1 MKSIG
6 EIKEWLLENAVN
18 DEGDLYL
25 VGLDLS
31 DFDGNVFINYM
42 KVKRSLFQN
51 RQEVGGD
58 LLQNEQIVADD
69 LHQDYQTV
77 GEKFYNHKLN
87 DGEYWEECNNYVV
100 RRSPKKITKQ
110 QLAEMGYELEEE

>member
-31 DFDGNVFINYM
+31 DFDGDVYISSM
-42 KVKRSLFQN
+42 KVKNDLFQSF
-51 RQEVGGD
+51 
-58 LLQNEQIVADD
+58 QIVGKN
-69 LHQDYQTV
+69 LYQTFQNV
-77 GEKFYNHKLN
+77 REDFYNHKLEKN
-87 DGEYWEECNNYVV
+87 EYWDESKFYVV
-100 RRSPKKITKQ
+100 RRKKLQKITKQ
-110 QLAEMGYELEEE
+110 KLAEMGYELEEE